1 MHTYGKKRPGMVVQR
16 TFIKGHSFVY
26 RLYIY
31 LDILKKTTKMKYGL
45 IFGTKMW
52 WVLGELSLDTF
63 KMD

>member
-1 MHTYGKKRPGMVVQR
+1 MKAVWHMFT
-16 TFIKGHSFVY
+16 
-26 RLYIY
+26 YIY

-52 WVLGELSLDTF
+52 WVFGELSLDTF